1 MSIPQIVERDQRPKR
16 QRFLGPRVPPNL
28 FAIALGIAGL
38 AQAWYAAVPLLGTPQ
53 AIPDALSILDAVL
66 WLVLAGAYLVQGP
79 RIVLADLR
87 DPVLSPFVSAAALT
101 AMILSA
107 ALARDAFAAGRVLVI
122 VFLAVTIGIGG
133 WLTGQWMTGGIEPD
147 SVHPGYFLPTAAGG
161 LIGANAAAQVHLHAL
176 AEASFGIGV
185 ISWVLLGSTI
195 LSRLFT
201 RPALPSALV
210 PTMAIELGIPAVAG
224 TAYFALTGQTV
235 SLMACALGGYAVL
248 MALVQVRLIPVYRR
262 LSFTPGFWSFTFAYA
277 AAAADALV
285 WLVIKKPPG
294 ATGYAI
300 AVIALLTAFVSWIA
314 FRTVVLAVRGQLF
327 PAWPPVHQAVD
338 AASLS

>member
-1 MSIPQIVERDQRPKR
+1 MSVPQIVEKDQSPKR

-38 AQAWYAAVPLLGTPQ
+38 AQAWDAAMPLLGTPQ
-53 AIPDALSILDAVL
+53 AIPDALSILDAAL
-66 WLVLAGAYLVQGP
+66 WLVLVGAYLAQGP

-87 DPVLSPFVSAAALT
+87 DPVLSPFVSASALT
-101 AMILSA
+101 AMLLSA
-107 ALARDAFAAGRVLVI
+107 ALVKEAFAAGRVLVI
-122 VFLAVTIGIGG
+122 VSLAITMGIGG
-133 WLTGQWMTGGIEPD
+133 WLTGQWMTGGEPD

-195 LSRLFT
+195 LNRLFT

-224 TAYFALTGQTV
+224 TAYFAVAGRTV
-235 SLMACALGGYAVL
+235 SFMACALGGYAVL

-262 LSFTPGFWSFTFAYA
+262 LSFTAGFWSFTFSYA

-285 WLVIKKPPG
+285 WLAITKPPA

-314 FRTVVLAVRGQLF
+314 FRTVVLAVRGDLF
-327 PAWPPVHQAVD
+327 PAWPQVHQAG
-338 AASLS
+338 AP

>member
-1 MSIPQIVERDQRPKR
+1 MLISQIVEKNQSPKR

-38 AQAWYAAVPLLGTPQ
+38 AQAWDAAVPLLGTPQ
-53 AIPDALSILDAVL
+53 AIPDGLSILAAALWVVL
-66 WLVLAGAYLVQGP
+66 VGAYLAQGP
-79 RIVLADLR
+79 RIIMADLR
-87 DPVLSPFVSAAALT
+87 DPVLSPFVSVSALT
-101 AMILSA
+101 AMLLSA
-107 ALARDAFAAGRVLVI
+107 ALVKDAFAAGRVLVI
-122 VFLAVTIGIGG
+122 VFLAVTVGLGG

-161 LIGANAAAQVHLHAL
+161 LIGANAAAQVHLHGL

-210 PTMAIELGIPAVAG
+210 PTMAIELGIAGVAGSAYFAVAG
-224 TAYFALTGQTV
+224 RTV
-235 SLMACALGGYAVL
+235 SFMACVLGGYAVL
-248 MALVQVRLIPVYRR
+248 MAVAQVRLIPVYRR
-262 LSFTPGFWSFTFAYA
+262 LSFTPGAWSFAFSYA
-277 AAAADALV
+277 AAAAYALA
-285 WLVIKKPPG
+285 WLVIKKPPA

-314 FRTVVLAVRGQLF
+314 FRTAVLAVRGQLF
-327 PAWPPVHQAVD
+327 PAWPPIHQAAD
-338 AASLS
+338 AAPRP